1 MFSLIC
7 FKPHNLFLFVFKRND
22 KVLQVKLKNSLH
34 FLFHSLH
41 FTLSSFSRHYHKLL
55 YILLFHFWGY
65 LHIHKCKSMNIL
77 FSNFLVIIV
86 ILQLAF
92 SLNLFVFF
100 LLKKKNL
107 FGCTRSQLA
116 CEIFI
121 VTTCGIQFPDQGSNL
136 GPQCWEHRV
145 LVTGPRGKSQPVCL
159 SM

>member
-7 FKPHNLFLFVFKRND
+7 FKSHNLLLFVFKRND
-22 KVLQVKLKNSLH
+22 KVLQINLKILYI

-55 YILLFHFWGY
+55 YILLFHFGGY
-65 LHIHKCKSMNIL
+65 LHIYKCKSMNIL

-92 SLNLFVFF
+92 SLSLFVFF
-100 LLKKKNL
+100 LFFFFKYL
-107 FGCTRSQLA
+107 FGCARSQLA

-121 VTTCGIQFPDQGSNL
+121 VTTCRIQFPDQGSNL

-145 LVTGPRGKSQPVCL
+145 LVTGP
-159 SM
+159 